1 MCVLLFVFL
10 PVDASKTLNSI
21 GIGTAENARANAV
34 EVMCDGSVYVKGL
47 GGYTGS
53 SIDSSTKSLK
63 SVIDGK
69 LNTTGGTVSGTVGY
83 EIKSLSASD
92 ASIDFTKKYNVVS
105 VDRELVSNTL
115 ALILNSNFPPTD
127 TNTVF
132 EVTCTVI
139 NNLST
144 NINIVFPTS
153 SDSSLKIA
161 NMIGVTSIVLGPDK
175 VGEFVFTLYVIRS
188 TRKSVVTFNG
198 GVES

>member
-53 SIDSSTKSLK
+53 SIGSSIKSLK

-83 EIKSLSASD
+83 GMIALSASN
-92 ASIDFTKKYNVVS
+92 ASIDFTKKYNLVS
-105 VDRELVSNTL
+105 VNNVLISDTL
-115 ALILNSNFPPTD
+115 ALTLNDRSLPPV
-127 TNTVF
+127 TNIVF
-132 EVTCTVI
+132 EVTCIVT

-161 NMIGVTSIVLGPDK
+161 NMIGIPSIVLGPDK
-175 VGEFVFTLYVIRS
+175 VGEFVFTLYAISS
-188 TRKSVVTFNG
+188 TKRVVTFNG